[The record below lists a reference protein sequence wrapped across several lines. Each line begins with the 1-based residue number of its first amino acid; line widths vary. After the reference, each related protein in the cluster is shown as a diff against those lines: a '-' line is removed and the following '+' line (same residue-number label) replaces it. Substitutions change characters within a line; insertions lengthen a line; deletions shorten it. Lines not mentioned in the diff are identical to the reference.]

1 MRIIESQSGKREILE
16 MIIYCYK
23 KCSTCKKAVKFL
35 ENLKVDFKYVDYTE
49 NPLTKNQI
57 REYWEKSGL
66 TLKKFFNTSGI
77 LYREFD
83 MKNRLPDMTE
93 DEQIEILSENPKLIK
108 RPLLILED
116 KVEIGFNEQEWKKT
130 LKEEI

>member
-1 MRIIESQSGKREILE
+1 